1 MTKKQKL
8 FIEHFKKSSNVSK
21 TCEAIGIGRT
31 TFYNWYK
38 KLREDFAQEIDN
50 IKEAVIDSV
59 ENKLY
64 ERIEAGDVV
73 AIIFFFSRL
82 EKHRG
87 YTEKHEVTQ
96 QNKLQDVVVEI
107 ICDENNQS

>member
-8 FIEHFKKSSNVSK
+8 FIEHFKKSGNVSK

-31 TFYNWYK
+31 TFYNWY

-59 ENKLY
+59 EDKLF
-64 ERIEAGDVV
+64 EKIQAGDIT
-73 AIIFFFSRL
+73 AIIFFLKTRA
-82 EKHRG
+82 KHRG
-87 YTEKHEVTQ
+87 YTEKLEVSQ
-96 QNKLQDVVVEI
+96 HGEPQKVIVEFV
-107 ICDENNQS
+107 E

>member
-8 FIEHFKKSSNVSK
+8 FIEHFKKSGNVSK

-31 TFYNWYK
+31 TFYNWY

-59 ENKLY
+59 EDKLF
-64 ERIEAGDVV
+64 EKIQAGDIT
-73 AIIFFFSRL
+73 AIIFFLKTRA
-82 EKHRG
+82 KHRG
-87 YTEKHEVTQ
+87 YTEKYEVTQ

>member
-8 FIEHFKKSSNVSK
+8 FIEHFKKSGNVSK

-31 TFYNWYK
+31 TFYNWY

-59 ENKLY
+59 EDKLF
-64 ERIEAGDVV
+64 EKIQAGDVT
-73 AIIFFFSRL
+73 AIIFFL
-82 EKHRG
+82 KTKAKHRG
-87 YTEKHEVTQ
+87 YTEKYEVTQ
-96 QNKLQDVVVEI
+96 QSEPQKVIVEFI
-107 ICDENNQS
+107 DEEQNS

>member
-8 FIEHFKKSSNVSK
+8 FIEHFKKSGNVSK

-31 TFYNWYK
+31 TFYNWY

-59 ENKLY
+59 EDKLF
-64 ERIEAGDVV
+64 EKIQAGDVT
-73 AIIFFFSRL
+73 AIISFLKTRA
-82 EKHRG
+82 KHRG
-87 YTEKHEVTQ
+87 YTEKYEVTQ
-96 QNKLQDVVVEI
+96 QSEPQKVIVEFI
-107 ICDENNQS
+107 DEEQS